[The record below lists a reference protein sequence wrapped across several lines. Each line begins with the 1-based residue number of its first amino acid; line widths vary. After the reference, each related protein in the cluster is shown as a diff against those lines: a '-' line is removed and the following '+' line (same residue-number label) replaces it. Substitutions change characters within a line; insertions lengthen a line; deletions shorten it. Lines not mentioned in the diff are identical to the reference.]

1 MERPF
6 QGILSRSL
14 VQPEVCRVDTVILAL
29 QVGLA
34 DEVAAEPGRHPA
46 GAEIVIDGVGETNGL
61 VPAKSA
67 PYQEQPVV
75 VPHVTH
81 LRQVPLRT
89 MVNQVIE

>member
-1 MERPF
+1 MP
-6 QGILSRSL
+6 SRHGN
-14 VQPEVCRVDTVILAL
+14 PCL

-34 DEVAAEPGRHPA
+34 DEVAAETGRHPA